1 MSTVGTTARRG
12 AGLLATVLNVIGI
25 VIVLILVMHIVL
37 TLLEANPSNGLTGF
51 IAEWAAAFNL
61 GLGNL
66 FTPANPKISV
76 TMNYGVAAII
86 WLAVTTV
93 VVRLVRRIS

>member
-25 VIVLILVMHIVL
+25 VIVVILVMHIVL
-37 TLLEANPSNGLTGF
+37 TLLDANPANGLTTF
-51 IAEWAAAFNL
+51 IAGWAAELNL

-66 FTPANPKISV
+66 FTPANPKMAV

-86 WLAVTTV
+86 WLVVTTI
-93 VVRLVRRIS
+93 VVRLVRRIA

>member
-25 VIVLILVMHIVL
+25 VIVVILVLHIVL
-37 TLLEANPSNGLTGF
+37 TLLDANPANGLTTF
-51 IAEWAAAFNL
+51 ISSWAAELNL

-66 FTPANPKISV
+66 FTPANPKMAV

-86 WLAVTTV
+86 WLVVTTS
-93 VVRLVRRIS
+93 VVRLVRRIA

>member
-25 VIVLILVMHIVL
+25 VIVVILVLHIVL
-37 TLLEANPSNGLTGF
+37 TLLDANPANGLTEF
-51 IAEWAAAFNL
+51 ISSWAAELNL

-66 FTPANPKISV
+66 FTPANPKMAV

-86 WLAVTTV
+86 WLAVTTI
-93 VVRLVRRIS
+93 VVRLVRRIA